1 MVLLKTI
8 PFLPEG
14 WSILK
19 TEVNIIIIIIIISNS
34 SVIFVIRKVVR
45 K

>member
-19 TEVNIIIIIIIISNS
+19 TEVIIIIISNS